1 MTSTA
6 SLARGRGT
14 SFATGL
20 SEKNGTKRN
29 SNRISCTLC
38 SKRHHL
44 DGCAKFLKKS
54 LVERRDFVGN
64 IGVCFG
70 CYSSEHI
77 VKSGKSGRLCQICN
91 KKHSTSLHNHNWRL
105 EEVKTEGRSSQTSE
119 RRREEQESICNMTK
133 AGDVLWAGSTTRT
146 I

>member
-1 MTSTA
+1 MDV
-6 SLARGRGT
+6 
-14 SFATGL
+14 L
-20 SEKNGTKRN
+20 S
-29 SNRISCTLC
+29 
-38 SKRHHL
+38 
-44 DGCAKFLKKS
+44 FLKKS

-91 KKHSTSLHNHNWRL
+91 KKQSTSLHNYNWTL
-105 EEVKTEGRSSQTSE
+105 EEVKTEGRSSQTS
-119 RRREEQESICNMTK
+119 ESICNMTK